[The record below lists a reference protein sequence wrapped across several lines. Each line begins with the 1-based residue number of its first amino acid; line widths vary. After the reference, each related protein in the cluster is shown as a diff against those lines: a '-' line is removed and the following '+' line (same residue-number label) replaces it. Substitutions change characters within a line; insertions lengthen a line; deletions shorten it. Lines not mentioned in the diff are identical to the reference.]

1 MSDTTNH
8 GRLRRRAVVG
18 KYLAVVVTVLV
29 VLVILGGFLTYGAY
43 GETNERTETTNS
55 TEIAWTSTG
64 QFTHQATVVRDTR
77 VFDVSETLR
86 NRSAYFQRVAPR
98 LNGSFVYNYT
108 ADSGNL
114 TADASLQ
121 LIVRSVDE
129 NDQEYWRIE
138 RALDQNSD
146 TLAPGDSLRLSFS
159 RNVTRIQQE
168 IEQIRAELGTPP
180 GATETTVVAD
190 VRLDGTRNGDPLLTE
205 RTYRLP
211 LAIEDSL
218 YRVNDSSPVVEQDE
232 RNVREQE
239 TVTVVPGS
247 LWRYG
252 GPLALIVGLLGL
264 VGTVSARYTGYVP
277 LSERE
282 REYLAYRTERE
293 EFGEW
298 ITEARFSAERVDQ
311 AETTIE
317 TTSLSGLVDLAIDS
331 DRRVIEVADCEEYLV
346 LDDAV
351 CYRYD
356 APTLEDGSDDPLE
369 PSDATAADDVPADD
383 SEQSTADDGET
394 TADSA
399 EGVTD
404 RDGTTPTDSAVDL
417 FEQQAAAESDNTDE
431 SDITGDKTDGS
442 PPEKSSGNT
451 SENDAGGADD
461 TDRN

>member
-18 KYLAVVVTVLV
+18 KYLTVVVTVLV
-29 VLVILGGFLTYGAY
+29 ALAVLGGFLTYGAY
-43 GETNERTETTNS
+43 GETDERTETTNS
-55 TEIAWTSTG
+55 TELAWTSTG

-77 VFDVSETLR
+77 VFDVGETLR
-86 NRSAYFQRVAPR
+86 NRSAYFQQVAPR

-114 TADASLQ
+114 TAEASLR
-121 LIVRSVDE
+121 LLVRSVDG
-129 NDQEYWRIE
+129 NDQEYWRID
-138 RALDQNSD
+138 RPLDQ
-146 TLAPGDSLRLSFS
+146 TTAALAPGDSLRLSFS
-159 RNVTRIQQE
+159 RNITQIQQE
-168 IEQIRAELGTPP
+168 IEQVRTELGTTP
-180 GATETTVVAD
+180 GTTETTVVAD
-190 VRLDGTRNGDPLLTE
+190 VRLDGTRNGGAVLTD

-211 LAIEDSL
+211 LTIEDSL

-232 RNVREQE
+232 RTVREQE
-239 TVTVVPGS
+239 TVTVVPGP

-282 REYLAYRTERE
+282 REYLAYRTDRE

-298 ITEARFSAERVDQ
+298 ITEARFPAERVDQ

-331 DRRVIEVADCEEYLV
+331 DRRVIEVADREEYLV

-356 APTLEDGSDDPLE
+356 APTLEDGSDPLE
-369 PSDATAADDVPADD
+369 PSDATTADDVPADD
-383 SEQSTADDGET
+383 SEQSTADDEET
-394 TADSA
+394 TGDSA
-399 EGVTD
+399 DGGTD
-404 RDGTTPTDSAVDL
+404 RDETTPNGSAVDL
-417 FEQQAAAESDNTDE
+417 FEQQAAAESDNADE
-431 SDITGDKTDGS
+431 SDDTGAKTDGS
-442 PPEKSSGNT
+442 PPETSDGNT
-451 SENDAGGADD
+451 SEDDADGTED
-461 TDRN
+461 TDRS